1 MDDRE
6 RGAKQ
11 DRLDEHSLPGTN
23 QAGKE
28 PASSERNDQENN
40 PGGVGE
46 QHQGELETHSL
57 PGTNQAGKGPTTP
70 RDDTT

>member
-1 MDDRE
+1 MDDRS
-6 RGAKQ
+6 RAGSRTRSTNTAFPAPT
-11 DRLDEHSLPGTN
+11 RLEESLPQVKGTT
-23 QAGKE
+23 
-28 PASSERNDQENN
+28 RRTN